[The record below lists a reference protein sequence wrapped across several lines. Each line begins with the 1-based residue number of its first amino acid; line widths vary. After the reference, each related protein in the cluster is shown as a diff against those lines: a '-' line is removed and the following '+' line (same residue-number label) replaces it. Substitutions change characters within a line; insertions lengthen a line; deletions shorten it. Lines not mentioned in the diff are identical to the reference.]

1 LGARSPRSLIMS
13 TLITEE
19 CINCGFCA
27 PACPNSAIYKRG
39 QKWKLDGEE
48 HPPLRED
55 VYYIAPDKCSQC
67 VGFFDREQ
75 CAMVC
80 PVDCCIPNPAIPERE
95 ATLIARARALHPGR
109 QFRHPFPSR
118 FRAD

>member
-1 LGARSPRSLIMS
+1 MS
-13 TLITEE
+13 TLITED

-39 QKWKLDGEE
+39 QKWKLGGEE
-48 HPPLRED
+48 HPPLRDD
-55 VYYIAPDKCSQC
+55 VYYIAPDKCSEC

-80 PVDCCIPNPAIPERE
+80 PVDCCIPYPEIRE
-95 ATLIARARALHPGR
+95 HESALIERARKLHPGR
-109 QFRHPFPSR
+109 QFGDPFPSR
-118 FRAD
+118 FRTS